1 MTVEAKR
8 QIEDLQTAYRLMF
21 GAETPEARKV
31 MTDMRLFCRADNSAF
46 HPDARVHAL
55 LEGRREWW
63 LHVDKYM
70 RLSVDD
76 LYNEWRQKNANK
88 AIDGSGNW

>member
-1 MTVEAKR
+1 VTAEAR
-8 QIEDLQTAYRLMF
+8 QQIEDLQTAYRLVF
-21 GAETPEARKV
+21 GAQTPEALRV
-31 MTDMRLFCRADNSAF
+31 VADMRLFCRADASAF

-70 RLSVDD
+70 NLDTDV
-76 LYNEWRQKNANK
+76 LYERWLKKNEKV
-88 AIDGSGNW
+88 